1 MGEKQALPHVILS
14 GRYATGD
21 SAMTD
26 YASDLSSHRIK
37 KAKDL
42 LRQAELLLKNNEYDG
57 SVNRSYFAIFHAIRA
72 LLALVG
78 LDSRKHTGVI
88 SYFDQY
94 FVKTGI
100 CEKQQ
105 SMIAHTAFDSR
116 QLQDYQD
123 FQEITA
129 EQAQTQFN
137 DATRFVLEIKQQQ
150 VLLIQGK
157 TVLPKIP

>member
-1 MGEKQALPHVILS
+1 
-14 GRYATGD
+14 
-21 SAMTD
+21 MTD
-26 YASDLSSHRIK
+26 YVHDLSMHRLK

-42 LRQAELLLKNNEYDG
+42 LRQSKLLFENSEYDG
-57 SVNRSYFAIFHAIRA
+57 SINRSYFAIFHAMRS

-100 CEKQQ
+100 CEKQL
-105 SMIAHTAFDSR
+105 SVIAHTAFDSR
-116 QLQDYQD
+116 QFGDYQD

-129 EQAQTQFN
+129 EQAQIQFD
-137 DATRFVLEIKQQQ
+137 DAVRFIGEIEQQRI
-150 VLLIQGK
+150 LLIEGK
-157 TVLPKIP
+157 TALPKVL

>member
-1 MGEKQALPHVILS
+1 
-14 GRYATGD
+14 
-21 SAMTD
+21 MTD